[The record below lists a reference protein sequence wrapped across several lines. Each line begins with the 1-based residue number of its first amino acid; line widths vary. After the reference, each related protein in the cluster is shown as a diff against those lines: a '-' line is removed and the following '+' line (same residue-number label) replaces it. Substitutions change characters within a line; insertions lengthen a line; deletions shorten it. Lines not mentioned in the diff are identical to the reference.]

1 MKFSTRAEY
10 GLKAIIN
17 LANAYPEQRSITEI
31 AKEER
36 ISVKYLE
43 RLMGEFRKSDL
54 VKSSKGKAGGYALIR
69 KPSRVAVG
77 EVIEIVEGPISPM
90 KCVGMDCAKKYICP
104 SGRVWTKLG
113 AQIKKTLYGIKLSE
127 LIKNE

>member
-36 ISVKYLE
+36 ISIKYLE
-43 RLMGEFRKSDL
+43 RLMGEFRKKDL

-77 EVIEIVEGPISPM
+77 EVIEIIEGPISPM
-90 KCVGMDCAKKYICP
+90 KCVGEDCALRHTCP

-113 AQIKKTLYGIKLSE
+113 EQIKKTLYGIKLSE
-127 LIKNE
+127 LIHSA